1 MGRKRVYK
9 VVKHLPVEG
18 LNNRI
23 KKLEKDTRILKK
35 QLKEILKKKD
45 SQTTKKRFRS

>member
-35 QLKEILKKKD
+35 KD